1 MPTLYAKTVGV
12 TVLLIAVVGLL
23 AGEGPLLGVFNIEIV
38 EDLIH
43 VVSGG
48 LLAYAGFGTRDAGL
62 TRTIVGG
69 IGVVYLIVGV
79 IGFILPMLMGLLPEY
94 GYSLADN
101 LLHLAL
107 GGLAL
112 GAVAA
117 PTPARTR

>member
-1 MPTLYAKTVGV
+1 MGV